1 MRYLG
6 EAISFSHPRE
16 EAALTPTGGVSWR
29 IFSNPVSLG
38 VGGIAAVILELAH
51 PQVRHGVW
59 DHSNFRTAPLRRM
72 IRTAKAAMITV
83 YAPAGTA
90 RQMIAKVN
98 HMHRGVSGQTDRGIP
113 YNAFDPELL
122 NWVHA
127 TASFGFLEAHLKFVA
142 PLTPEQCNAF
152 YAEGNLVS
160 ALYGATGTPDS
171 VVKQTEF
178 FSQIY
183 NTLEPSDTLHEFLKV
198 CEKSLPGPRFFTAK
212 AVRSAVG
219 LLPLDI
225 VQKLSLDAFLPT
237 SSDTIWMRRA
247 AWAAGVIPQYP
258 LPFGQ
263 ACQRMSVSKSFLD
276 E

>member
-6 EAISFSHPRE
+6 ETISFSHPRG

-38 VGGIAAVILELAH
+38 IGGIAAVILELAH

-90 RQMIAKVN
+90 RHMIAQVN
-98 HMHRGVSGQTDRGIP
+98 HMHRNVSGQTDRGIP
-113 YNAFDPELL
+113 YNAFDAELL

-127 TASFGFLEAHLKFVA
+127 TASFGFLEAYMKFVI
-142 PLTPEQCNAF
+142 PLTPEQRNAF
-152 YAEGNLVS
+152 YAEGKPVA
-160 ALYGATGTPDS
+160 ALYGATETPDS
-171 VVKQTEF
+171 AVKQSEL
-178 FSQIY
+178 FSRIY
-183 NTLEPSDTLHEFLKV
+183 NILEPSDTLYEFLRV

-225 VQKLSLDAFLPT
+225 VQKLSLDAFLPKA
-237 SSDTIWMRRA
+237 SDTVWMRRA
-247 AWAAGVIPQYP
+247 AWIAGTIPQYP

-263 ACQRMSVSKSFLD
+263 ACRRMHISQSFL
-276 E
+276 EE